1 MATDPSEEPGSGA
14 TLSRSDLQRSA
25 IQGASWTMVHTIV
38 SVPLAFG
45 VNIVIARV
53 LGKIDYGRLAFLSS
67 LMEIV
72 GGIVAMGVGIG
83 LVQFGAKAHAAG
95 RIAEV
100 QRLLSKAQGFRLL
113 IDVPVLTV
121 LILAIVR
128 VDPALLV
135 IALLFGVLAPAA
147 LNGAPSCLTIENKTA
162 AGAQNAMIVNA
173 ITQAAVLVVVLTI
186 GTADAVWSV
195 RLVAVGL
202 GVALS
207 LFWVSPVY
215 RRAVLRPSLPR
226 GFPQGF
232 WAFSIPA
239 GLAGVLGA
247 MVVSRTEVLAL
258 TWLGQPAAAGTFA
271 LAFGVANHIFAP
283 AQALIGPLV
292 PAISGLRAVD
302 EDSVRPAFIRTV
314 RGTATVVALLVAAAV
329 PAFAALI
336 PLIYGSEFGDASGVF
351 VVLALGGALLVLAG
365 PVSAFVQARLSGWTL
380 LLTNLAALGVDVVLM
395 LTLIPPFGV
404 WGAVAA
410 NLTAALVRLGL
421 LLRVEL
427 RGLDVRWSDL
437 GRGGLPIL
445 LGTVAC
451 LASWTTVGWLAL
463 APGWAALAAGALGL
477 GLLLGLLAVARSGLA
492 PEDADAILRSFP
504 APLSTMLAPLMRA
517 LTHARAQ

>member
-1 MATDPSEEPGSGA
+1 
-14 TLSRSDLQRSA
+14 
-25 IQGASWTMVHTIV
+25 MVHTLV

-53 LGKIDYGRLAFLSS
+53 LGKVDYGRLAFLST
-67 LMEIV
+67 LMEVV

-83 LVQFGAKAHAAG
+83 LVQFGARAHAAG
-95 RIAEV
+95 RTAEV
-100 QRLLSKAQGFRLL
+100 QNLLSKAQGFRLL
-113 IDVPVLTV
+113 VDVPVLTIV
-121 LILAIVR
+121 ILAV
-128 VDPALLV
+128 VQLDPALLV
-135 IALLFGVLAPAA
+135 VALVFGVLAPAA
-147 LNGAPSCLTIENKTA
+147 LNGAPSCLAIENKTA
-162 AGAQNAMIVNA
+162 AGAQNAMIVNLV
-173 ITQAAVLVVVLTI
+173 TQAAVLAVVLTI

-195 RLVAVGL
+195 RLMAVGL

-207 LFWVSPVY
+207 LFWVAPAY
-215 RRAVLRPSLPR
+215 RRAVLRPALPR
-226 GFPQGF
+226 HFPKGF

-258 TWLGQPAAAGTFA
+258 TWLNQPAAAGTFA

-302 EDSVRPAFIRTV
+302 EGSVRPAFLRTI
-314 RGTATVVALLVAAAV
+314 RGTATIVALVVAAAV

-336 PLIYGSEFGDASGVF
+336 PFIYGDEFSDASGVF

-380 LLTNLAALGVDVVLM
+380 LLTNLAALAVDIVLM
-395 LTLIPPFGV
+395 VALIPPFGV

-410 NLTAALVRLGL
+410 NLTAALARLGL

-427 RGLDVRWSDL
+427 RGLSVTWADL
-437 GRGGLPIL
+437 FRGTLPTS
-445 LGTVAC
+445 LGAAAC
-451 LASWTTVGWLAL
+451 LASWTTMSLSAIPAGWSAL
-463 APGWAALAAGALGL
+463 LAAAVGL
-477 GLLLGLLAVARSGLA
+477 LLLLGLLALTRSGLSRA
-492 PEDADAILRSFP
+492 DADAILRAFP
-504 APLSTMLAPLMRA
+504 TRLSGVAAPLVRT
-517 LTHARAQ
+517 LTHVRDPAEGADR